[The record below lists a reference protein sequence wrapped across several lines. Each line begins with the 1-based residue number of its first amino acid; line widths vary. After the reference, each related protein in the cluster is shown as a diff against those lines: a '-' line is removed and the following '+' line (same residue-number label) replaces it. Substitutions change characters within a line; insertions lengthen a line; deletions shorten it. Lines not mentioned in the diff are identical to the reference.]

1 MEKIKGVIFD
11 MDGVITDT
19 EKWLQRY
26 YMKAARELG
35 FTQIKAEHI
44 LEIRSLPAE
53 IAEKKMKT
61 LVCDDFDFYAVRELR
76 KKYMIEHIEKYGLE
90 KKKGIDE
97 LLRYIKE
104 KGLRCSVATATPVER
119 TREYLTKIGIIEYFD
134 EIVCADMVEK
144 GKPEPD
150 IYIEAAK
157 RLGLP
162 ESSCIA
168 LEDSPNGV
176 LSAYRAGCV
185 TVMVPDLTQPDDST
199 AQIIY
204 TKADSLSDVIDIIEK
219 INCG

>member
-1 MEKIKGVIFD
+1 
-11 MDGVITDT
+11 
-19 EKWLQRY
+19 
-26 YMKAARELG
+26 
-35 FTQIKAEHI
+35 
-44 LEIRSLPAE
+44 
-53 IAEKKMKT
+53 
-61 LVCDDFDFYAVRELR
+61 
-76 KKYMIEHIEKYGLE
+76 
-90 KKKGIDE
+90 
-97 LLRYIKE
+97 
-104 KGLRCSVATATPVER
+104 
-119 TREYLTKIGIIEYFD
+119 
-134 EIVCADMVEK
+134 MVEK